1 MNILKRYLDNDSYY
15 ILMGILDKYPK
26 VLIVGQYFE
35 LNSGG
40 GITLT
45 NLFKGW
51 DKDKV
56 AVVCENIVQPD
67 NSVCEKYYQ
76 LGLKESRRRF
86 PFNLNLWRKRK
97 ASGPPEFNSNII
109 YKALKTESFKRSFI
123 HSFISRLFYFIG
135 GAYFYKR
142 YNITDELMV
151 WIRNFSPDIIYS
163 QLSNLELISLVDD
176 LKTKL
181 NLPLAI
187 HIMDD
192 WPATIGKQSFFKSF
206 WNKRANMKFRK
217 LLKKSKILL
226 SISEAMSKEYKE
238 RYGRNFIHFHNPI
251 DLKLWTVA
259 SDKSYKLTEN
269 FVILYAGRI
278 GTGIRTCLYDIA
290 NAIEEL
296 VRIGLR
302 IEFHIQTTSSDS
314 ILEDL
319 KKFKFIKINPPVP
332 YIELPVIFS
341 KADLLLLANDF
352 DNESIS
358 FLKYSMPT
366 KASEYMASGTPILL
380 YSSNEIAVTKHAFK
394 YNWAYIVS
402 EKNKNKLEFAISEL
416 YENEELRNRLG
427 RTAREY
433 AIKNFDGMII
443 RDQFRRSFILE

>member
-1 MNILKRYLDNDSYY
+1 V
-15 ILMGILDKYPK
+15 P
-26 VLIVGQYFE
+26 V
-35 LNSGG
+35 
-40 GITLT
+40 
-45 NLFKGW
+45 
-51 DKDKV
+51 
-56 AVVCENIVQPD
+56 
-67 NSVCEKYYQ
+67 
-76 LGLKESRRRF
+76 
-86 PFNLNLWRKRK
+86 
-97 ASGPPEFNSNII
+97 
-109 YKALKTESFKRSFI
+109 
-123 HSFISRLFYFIG
+123 
-135 GAYFYKR
+135 
-142 YNITDELMV
+142 
-151 WIRNFSPDIIYS
+151 
-163 QLSNLELISLVDD
+163 
-176 LKTKL
+176 
-181 NLPLAI
+181 AI